1 MTKFYPRLI
10 QKEVEREIS
19 TPEIVVLTGAR
30 QVGKTTLFKQI
41 YEKIPSKNKVFLD
54 FENLL
59 HQRIFKEENYDNI
72 WHNLAEF
79 GIKKEEKAY
88 IFIDEIQ
95 LYPSAV
101 KVIKYIFD
109 HYRVKFFLTGSS
121 SFYLKGLFPE
131 SLAGRKI
138 VFELFP
144 LSFREFLV
152 FRGVKKD
159 LENKLSLKA
168 NKKSRI
174 SYELYKKFYLE
185 YLTYGG
191 FPKVVLEENYE
202 RKKRLLEEIFSSY
215 FEKDVKTLAD
225 FREIGK
231 LKELIFLL
239 FPRVGSRVNI
249 DTLASSLEVSRQ
261 TVYYYLQFL
270 EQTYFIKLLPKYSKE
285 KGKKIIGQKKL
296 YFSDTGLVSQL
307 FRASLGQLFENS
319 VFQNLRVFYK
329 DIFYFRAKSGKEIDF
344 ILPGGIGLEAKINVE
359 KRDLTTLKNLAK
371 KLSLREFYIVSL
383 EYSDFDRVIPAVEI

>member
-1 MTKFYPRLI
+1 MTIFYPRII
-10 QKEVEREIS
+10 QKEIEKEIS
-19 TPEIVVLTGAR
+19 TPEIIVLTGAR
-30 QVGKTTLFKQI
+30 QGGKTTLLKQI

-59 HQRIFKEENYDNI
+59 HQKVFKEENYDNV

-79 GIKKEEKAY
+79 GVRKEEKAY
-88 IFIDEIQ
+88 IFIDEVQ

-109 HYRVKFFLTGSS
+109 HYKTKFFLTGSS

-131 SLAGRKI
+131 SLAGRKL

-152 FRGVKKD
+152 FKGVRKD
-159 LENKLSLKA
+159 FEDNFSLKA
-168 NKKSRI
+168 KRKSRI

-225 FREIGK
+225 FRDIGK
-231 LKELIFLL
+231 LKDLIFLL
-239 FPRVGSRVNI
+239 FPRVGGRVNI
-249 DTLASSLEVSRQ
+249 DTLASNLEVSRQ
-261 TVYYYLQFL
+261 TVYSYLQFL
-270 EQTYFIKLLPKYSKE
+270 EQTYLIKLLPKYSKD
-285 KGKKIIGQKKL
+285 KGKKVIGQKKL

-329 DIFYFRAKSGKEIDF
+329 DIFYFRAKSGREIDF
-344 ILPGGIGLEAKINVE
+344 ILPEGIGLEAKINVE

-371 KLSLREFYIVSL
+371 KLSLKEFYIVSL
-383 EYSDFDRVIPAVEI
+383 EASEFDRIIPAVEV